1 MNNFDIN
8 WTEDNGIVICYSS
21 FHTKVTKTVYREY
34 KREMISICKEYNFP
48 IIYCIE
54 PLNDITL
61 NRFVQKL
68 GFKKVKAFHK
78 NKEFFNLYR
87 MDSICYK

>member
-1 MNNFDIN
+1 MA
-8 WTEDNGIVICYSS
+8 ICYSS
-21 FHTKVTKTVYREY
+21 FHVKVTKTVYREY
-34 KREMISICKEYNFP
+34 KKEIIRLCKEYNYP
-48 IIYCIE
+48 VVYCVE
-54 PLNDITL
+54 PLNDILL
-61 NRFVQKL
+61 NRFAQKL